1 MFIPELYIKDYV
13 FPIFY
18 ATKQSELITRMSYGL
33 FIYGVI
39 TILLPKA
46 PYGRYSNSRYG
57 FSIPARLAWFV
68 QECPSFLVPA
78 VLVVWGRKRTYQ
90 SITNQISLGM
100 FLMHYFQ
107 RSFIYPCLMKSSSP
121 TPFGPFLFAFLTC
134 LYNGVLHGMYFVNYQ
149 AYDDKE
155 WLWKPTFWIGVLIFL
170 YGMKINIGSD
180 TILRN
185 LRKPGES
192 GYKIP
197 EGGMFKY
204 VTSANYFGEMIE
216 MWGYAV
222 ATQALPAIAHATFTS
237 LFLSKR
243 ALEHHRWDEG
253 ANAAIEECK
262 KLLSRGPVLIAPDYG
277 KTFIIF
283 CDASK
288 VAVGAMLA
296 QEKDGV
302 MRPISFMSQVL
313 KDYQTRY
320 STIEKEALALV
331 LALKKFHVFLDREV
345 VILSDHN
352 PLKYIIEGKTKND
365 RLARWAIALQGYNL
379 TVKYIPGKSNV
390 VADALSRP
398 DIKCSDP
405 ISQA

>member
-155 WLWKPTFWIGVLIFL
+155 WLWKPTFWI
-170 YGMKINIGSD
+170 
-180 TILRN
+180 
-185 LRKPGES
+185 
-192 GYKIP
+192 
-197 EGGMFKY
+197 GGMFKY